1 MNATASTLPN
11 AAPLSI
17 GEIAQRIHLI
27 RGQRVV
33 LDTDLAAFYGETTKR
48 FNQQV
53 RRNLA
58 RFPSDF
64 MFQLD
69 GEEAKSLRLQFAT
82 LDAPTM
88 GDKPGRGRYSKYLP
102 MAFTE
107 HGAIMAAT
115 LLNSPRATELSVH
128 VVRAFV
134 ELRGILANS
143 RELAGKLNTLERK
156 VTRHERNI
164 AELVDSMA
172 ELLAA
177 PPAPP
182 KRSIGFI
189 TPEDKSKGGKATRGK
204 KTN

>member
-1 MNATASTLPN
+1 MSTTSPTPPA

-53 RRNLA
+53 SRNRA
-58 RFPSDF
+58 RFLEDF
-64 MFQLD
+64 MFQLNED
-69 GEEAKSLRLQFAT
+69 EFAALRLQFAT
-82 LDAPTM
+82 LKT
-88 GDKPGRGRYSKYLP
+88 GRGQHRKYAP
-102 MAFTE
+102 YVFTE

-115 LLNSPRATELSVH
+115 LLNSPRATALSVY

-134 ELRGILANS
+134 ELRGLLTSN
-143 RELAGKLNTLERK
+143 RELASKVHTLERK
-156 VTRHERNI
+156 VSVHERNI

-177 PPAPP
+177 PPPPP
-182 KRSIGFI
+182 KRSIGFLPLQDKKDTPKGI
-189 TPEDKSKGGKATRGK
+189 TKAVKVGRSKKA
-204 KTN
+204 

>member
-1 MNATASTLPN
+1 MSTDSS

-33 LDTDLAAFYGETTKR
+33 LDADLAAFYGETTKR

-53 RRNLA
+53 NRNRE
-58 RFPSDF
+58 RFPEDF

-69 GEEAKSLRLQFAT
+69 EEEFANLRLQFAT
-82 LDAPTM
+82 SSSKGTGHGGRRYAP
-88 GDKPGRGRYSKYLP
+88 L
-102 MAFTE
+102 AFTE
-107 HGAIMAAT
+107 HGAIMAAMV
-115 LLNSPRATELSVH
+115 LGSPRATALSVY

-134 ELRGILANS
+134 ELRGMLSSN
-143 RELAGKLNTLERK
+143 RELAVKVHALERK
-156 VTRHERNI
+156 VSVHERNI

-172 ELLAA
+172 DLLAA

-182 KRSIGFI
+182 KRSIGFL
-189 TPEDKSKGGKATRGK
+189 PLEEKKAKPAGKAAARRK
-204 KTN
+204 A